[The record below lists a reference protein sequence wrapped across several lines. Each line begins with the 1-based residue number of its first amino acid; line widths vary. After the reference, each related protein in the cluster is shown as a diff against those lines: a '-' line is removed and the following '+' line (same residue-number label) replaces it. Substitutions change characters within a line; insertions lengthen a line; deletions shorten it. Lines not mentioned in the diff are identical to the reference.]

1 MRADIGAIYDETITV
16 INKLDARDAAL
27 KQDAYYPT
35 VLHHCMW
42 SVKATR
48 AVQSDGTVAVGTTHQ
63 VQIPESEHYLPYRD
77 WKAAEAREA
86 AFTIRPGDYIVRG
99 EIDGEITPQT
109 VRKIVD
115 EYEPDAFQVQA
126 FRDATKGPGFEHGTS
141 GALRFAEVYYVEG

>member
-1 MRADIGAIYDETITV
+1 MRADLSAIYDDTITV

-27 KQDAYYPT
+27 KQDVYYAT

-63 VQIPESEHYLPYRD
+63 VQIPEAENYIPYRE
-77 WKAAEAREA
+77 WKESEAREG
-86 AFTIRPGDYIVRG
+86 AFTIRTGDYIVRG
-99 EIDGEITPQT
+99 EIDGEVTAQT
-109 VRKIVD
+109 LRDIVKR
-115 EYEPDAFQVQA
+115 YEPDAFQVQA
-126 FRDATKGPGFEHGTS
+126 FRDATKGEGFSHGLE